1 MDSSTQSILLE
12 LLNFST
18 SQNQKLYVVG
28 GTFRDYLSRKPCT
41 DFDLTG
47 ENAAEIGSCFSRSLN
62 FTCVPLDNTPGRQT
76 VRVILDQKRHLDFTD
91 LQGKNIEEDLSQR
104 DFTINAMGQLLSDF
118 LSGRKNII
126 DPYKGQ
132 EDLKNRKIRALQGP
146 IFQSD
151 PLRMLRA
158 FRFAATLGFEID
170 EETLIKISL
179 HKTTLMESAQERIWH
194 ELTLFFKT
202 PCTISLLEIMHS
214 YGILGSLFPI
224 PDEIYSKTFTHYQRL
239 ESLLKEPEKTFP
251 EYVDEL
257 SAIGFLNNQYLLK
270 ISILLKGIK
279 QKEKIGTR
287 STENPYPGFPVAKD
301 WNIRASNAEI
311 KFMDQTLN
319 GAWYLAEMYS
329 KESHGLDH
337 PELYELIKMIHEE
350 LLASVILFISAFHL
364 IDREAALFCN
374 SIFKFYYR
382 RFLPT
387 MNKKPLLNGED
398 IIHQFHLSPSP
409 LFAKILDCVQ
419 KAQVLG
425 SIATR
430 EEAIALAGDLIQSQF
445 AESE

>member
-12 LLNFST
+12 LLNYST

-118 LSGRKNII
+118 LSERKNII

-132 EDLKNRKIRALQGP
+132 EDFKNRKIRVLQGP

-151 PLRMLRA
+151 PLRILRA
-158 FRFAATLGFEID
+158 FRFAATLCFEIE
-170 EETLIKISL
+170 EETLSKISL
-179 HKTTLMESAQERIWH
+179 HKTKLLQSSQERIWH
-194 ELTLFFKT
+194 ELALFFKT
-202 PCTISLLEIMHS
+202 PCTISLLKIMHS
-214 YGILGSLFPI
+214 CGILGSLFPI
-224 PDEIYSKTFTHYQRL
+224 TDEIYSETIIHYQGL

-257 SAIGFLNNQYLLK
+257 STSGFLNNQYLLK
-270 ISILLKGIK
+270 ISLLLKGIK
-279 QKEKIGTR
+279 QRKKTGTK
-287 STENPYPGFPVAKD
+287 STENPFPGFPVAKD

-319 GAWYLAEMYS
+319 GAWFLAEVYS
-329 KESHGLDH
+329 KESHELDH
-337 PELYELIKMIHEE
+337 PELYELVKTIHEE

-364 IDREAALFCN
+364 INREVTLFCN
-374 SIFKFYYR
+374 SIFKFYFR
-382 RFLPT
+382 QFLPT
-387 MNKKPLLNGED
+387 MNKKPLLTGED
-398 IIHQFHLSPSP
+398 IIHQFRLSPSP
-409 LFAKILDCVQ
+409 LFGEILHCVQ
-419 KAQVLG
+419 KEQVLG
-425 SIATR
+425 SIVTR
-430 EEAIALAGDLIQSQF
+430 EEAIALAGVLIQSKL
-445 AESE
+445 AESD

>member
-28 GTFRDYLSRKPCT
+28 GTLRDYLSRKP

-47 ENAAEIGSCFSRSLN
+47 ENAAEIGSCFARSLN

-158 FRFAATLGFEID
+158 FRFAATLGFQID
-170 EETLIKISL
+170 EETLSKISL
-179 HKTTLMESAQERIWH
+179 HKTKLNESAPERIWH

-202 PCTISLLEIMHS
+202 PNTISLLEIMHNC
-214 YGILGSLFPI
+214 GLLHCLFPI
-224 PDEIYSKTFTHYQRL
+224 SDKTSTFAQYQRL
-239 ESLLKEPEKTFP
+239 ESLLEEPEKAFP
-251 EYVDEL
+251 EYTEEL
-257 SAIGFLNNQYLLK
+257 SASGFLNNQYLLK
-270 ISILLKGIK
+270 LSKLLQGMNQNSAI
-279 QKEKIGTR
+279 T
-287 STENPYPGFPVAKD
+287 STEASDGPVVKD

-319 GAWYLAEMYS
+319 GARCLTEAFL
-329 KESHGLDH
+329 KENHEPDNSAT
-337 PELYELIKMIHEE
+337 YELIKMIHEE

-364 IDREAALFCN
+364 IDVALFCN
-374 SIFKFYYR
+374 RIFKFYYCQ
-382 RFLPT
+382 FLPA
-387 MNKKPLLNGED
+387 MDKKPLLNGED

-409 LFAKILDCVQ
+409 LFGKILHCIQ

-430 EEAIALAGDLIQSQF
+430 EEAIALAEDFIQSQL
-445 AESE
+445 AGSE

>member
-28 GTFRDYLSRKPCT
+28 GTLRDYLSRKP

-47 ENAAEIGSCFSRSLN
+47 ENAAEIGSCFARSLN

-118 LSGRKNII
+118 LSERKNII
-126 DPYKGQ
+126 DPYRGQ
-132 EDLKNRKIRALQGP
+132 EDFKNRKIRVLQGP

-151 PLRMLRA
+151 PLRILRA
-158 FRFAATLGFEID
+158 FRFAATLCFEIE
-170 EETLIKISL
+170 EETLSKIFL
-179 HKTTLMESAQERIWH
+179 HKTKLLQSSQERIWH
-194 ELTLFFKT
+194 ELALFFKT
-202 PCTISLLEIMHS
+202 PCTISLLKIMHS
-214 YGILGSLFPI
+214 CGILGSLFPI
-224 PDEIYSKTFTHYQRL
+224 TDEIYSETIIHYQGL

-257 SAIGFLNNQYLLK
+257 STSGFLNNQYLLK
-270 ISILLKGIK
+270 ISLLLKGIK
-279 QKEKIGTR
+279 QRKKTGTK
-287 STENPYPGFPVAKD
+287 STENPFPGFPVAKD

-319 GAWYLAEMYS
+319 GAQCLTEAYL
-329 KESHGLDH
+329 KENHEPDNSAT
-337 PELYELIKMIHEE
+337 YELIKMIHEE

-364 IDREAALFCN
+364 IDVALFCN
-374 SIFKFYYR
+374 RIFKFYYCQ
-382 RFLPT
+382 FLPA
-387 MNKKPLLNGED
+387 MDKKPLLNGED

-409 LFAKILDCVQ
+409 LFGKILHCIQ

-430 EEAIALAGDLIQSQF
+430 EEAIALAEDFIQSQL
-445 AESE
+445 AGSE

>member
-28 GTFRDYLSRKPCT
+28 GTLRDYLSRKP

-47 ENAAEIGSCFSRSLN
+47 ENAAEIGSCFARSLN

-118 LSGRKNII
+118 LSGKTNII
-126 DPYKGQ
+126 DPFKGQ
-132 EDLKNRKIRALQGP
+132 EDLKNRKIRVLQGP

-158 FRFAATLGFEID
+158 FRFAATLGFQID
-170 EETLIKISL
+170 EETLSKISL
-179 HKTTLMESAQERIWH
+179 HKTKLNESAPERIWH

-202 PCTISLLEIMHS
+202 PNTISLLEIMHNC
-214 YGILGSLFPI
+214 GLLHCLFPI
-224 PDEIYSKTFTHYQRL
+224 SDKTSTFAQYQRL
-239 ESLLKEPEKTFP
+239 ESLLEEPEKAFP
-251 EYVDEL
+251 EYTEEL
-257 SAIGFLNNQYLLK
+257 SASGFLNNQYLLK
-270 ISILLKGIK
+270 ISLLLKGIK
-279 QKEKIGTR
+279 QRKKTGTK
-287 STENPYPGFPVAKD
+287 STENPFPGFPVAKD

-319 GAWYLAEMYS
+319 GAWFLAEVYS
-329 KESHGLDH
+329 KESHELDH
-337 PELYELIKMIHEE
+337 PELYELVKTIHEE

-364 IDREAALFCN
+364 INREVTLFCN
-374 SIFKFYYR
+374 SIFKFYFR
-382 RFLPT
+382 QFLPT
-387 MNKKPLLNGED
+387 MNKRPLLTGED
-398 IIHQFHLSPSP
+398 IIHQFRLSPSP
-409 LFAKILDCVQ
+409 LFGKILHCVQ
-419 KAQVLG
+419 KEQVLG
-425 SIATR
+425 SIVTR
-430 EEAIALAGDLIQSQF
+430 EEAIALAGDLIQSKL